1 MHTTLLAA
9 FFEIS
14 RTPVSMCAA
23 GILLF
28 LIALW
33 AAKSD
38 LAQARGLDKIVAL
51 SNLCFAAPLAV
62 FGAEHFADSKD
73 IMQIVPRYMPWH
85 LFWTYFVGTA
95 LIAAGLSIA
104 TRIQVQW

>member
-1 MHTTLLAA
+1 MHILPAL
-9 FFEIS
+9 FEIS
-14 RTPVSMCAA
+14 PTVVSMSSA
-23 GILLF
+23 GVALCLISLL
-28 LIALW
+28 

-38 LAQARGLDKIVAL
+38 LIQARGLDKIVAL